1 MNSLLAN
8 TMALWFSD
16 STKNHRF
23 GTDATQFEESLSPR
37 DGPSFWSTE
46 LVFFE
51 WQLQRFN
58 GPMTDMC
65 RKGVPF
71 VTREKGCCQ
80 CRVLAAI
87 HWVLPLIPSWFG
99 FVKMKDNLL
108 KRPFDLANWETPIHV
123 TTFEIFTCFAYLCF
137 AMSRMWRFASL
148 RRLSFAVGISLVA
161 CDACEPIAADGETER
176 DFMHL
181 LQRFSHRTARCGLSL
196 LMFITHRGTELLRY
210 WMILIHC
217 RAF

>member
-1 MNSLLAN
+1 MNLQDTIGHWWILCWQ
-8 TMALWFSD
+8 TVWFSD
-16 STKNHRF
+16 STQF
-23 GTDATQFEESLSPR
+23 IDLEQMQQFEESLSPMAQV
-37 DGPSFWSTE
+37 GPPNR
-46 LVFFE
+46 
-51 WQLQRFN
+51 WQLQGSHDRH
-58 GPMTDMC
+58 
-65 RKGVPF
+65 VPQGSPVG
-71 VTREKGCCQ
+71 VTREKGWYQ

-87 HWVLPLIPSWFG
+87 HWVLPLIPSWFECQNERQ
-99 FVKMKDNLL
+99 FVS
-108 KRPFDLANWETPIHV
+108 RPFDLANWETPIHV

-148 RRLSFAVGISLVA
+148 RRLSFAVGLSLVACDA
-161 CDACEPIAADGETER
+161 CDACEPIAADGEKER